1 MATRG
6 SNKGGRRRQQGAP
19 FLENGIRLLLMAGGL
34 WLVTLFLADNPVL
47 RPVASGL
54 RTILWLPA
62 LIGCGLLG
70 FHVLLKKASAP
81 STAKKEAPENPAAR
95 KLFTEFGEAVVKGP
109 ARQPAARP
117 GPSPLRDV
125 RFGHAPAAADEPHAH
140 APSSQVPADATTR
153 AADAETVPYR
163 LARWTPE
170 VFAAI
175 EWRRFEAVVETL
187 FAQAG
192 FETRSQSHG
201 ADGGVDIWLHSK
213 NAEGPVSV
221 VQCKHWQGKP
231 VGVKEMREFFGVMA
245 SHGLKRGTYAT
256 TSRYTAEAI
265 AFAKANGINA
275 QDGDGLLKL
284 ISLRTPDQQA
294 RLLEVAYEGDYWKP
308 TCASCGVKMTERTS
322 GKDGN
327 RFWGCVNY
335 PRCKR
340 TLAMKAT

>member
-1 MATRG
+1 MLSA
-6 SNKGGRRRQQGAP
+6 A
-19 FLENGIRLLLMAGGL
+19 AGGL
-34 WLVTLFLADNPVL
+34 
-47 RPVASGL
+47 RS
-54 RTILWLPA
+54 ILWLPA
-62 LIGCGLLG
+62 LIGLGLLG
-70 FHVLLKKASAP
+70 VHVLLKKSAATSP
-81 STAKKEAPENPAAR
+81 NDVRPPATKPARKSFAEMRDAMVNGPDKRSSTAN
-95 KLFTEFGEAVVKGP
+95 
-109 ARQPAARP
+109 
-117 GPSPLRDV
+117 PSPNTLLDT
-125 RFGHAPAAADEPHAH
+125 RFGHNPDKPLTKIPGKPSPVEPAHM
-140 APSSQVPADATTR
+140 VK
-153 AADAETVPYR
+153 AETVPYKQ
-163 LARWTPE
+163 ACWSSE

-231 VGVKEMREFFGVMA
+231 VTVKEMREFLGVMV
-245 SHGLKRGTYAT
+245 SKGVKRGTYAT
-256 TSRYTAEAI
+256 TSRYTADALE
-265 AFAKANGINA
+265 FAKAHGINA
-275 QDGDGLLKL
+275 QDGNGLLKL
-284 ISLRTPDQQA
+284 IAQRTPEQQSQ
-294 RLLEVAYEGDYWKP
+294 LLDVAYEGEYWKP
-308 TCASCGVKMTERTS
+308 TCASCGVKLTERTS

>member
-1 MATRG
+1 MARQG
-6 SNKGGRRRQQGAP
+6 SNKGGRRRKQGAP
-19 FLENGIRLLLMAGGL
+19 FLENGVRLLLMAGGL
-34 WLVTLFLADNPVL
+34 WMVTLFLASNPML
-47 RPVASGL
+47 GPVASGL
-54 RTILWLPA
+54 RGMLWMPA
-62 LIGCGLLG
+62 LIGVCLLG
-70 FHVLLKKASAP
+70 IHFLMNKASAGAT
-81 STAKKEAPENPAAR
+81 SGQDTPAAKPAR
-95 KLFTEFGEAVVKGP
+95 KSLAEMREAMVKGP
-109 ARQPAARP
+109 AQKPAHRP
-117 GPSPLRDV
+117 DTAKLRDT
-125 RFGHAPAAADEPHAH
+125 RFGHHPDKPSESPHGKPVAAGP
-140 APSSQVPADATTR
+140 TR
-153 AADAETVPYR
+153 TAEAETVPYR
-163 LARWTPE
+163 QARWTPE

-175 EWRRFEAVVETL
+175 EWRRFEAVVEAL
-187 FAQAG
+187 FGQAG

-231 VGVKEMREFFGVMA
+231 VSVKEMREFFGVMA

-256 TSRYTAEAI
+256 TSRYTPDAL

-284 ISLRTPDQQA
+284 IAQRTPEQQA
-294 RLLEVAYEGDYWKP
+294 RLLDVAYEGEYWKP

-322 GKDGN
+322 NKDAS

-340 TLAMKAT
+340 TLQMKVS